1 MLELNLL
8 PPKEKSN
15 LAYEM
20 RTRAVLAVS
29 GGLVAAALTFIALLL
44 PTVFLL
50 FFQKAE
56 MLRVLNIERENSLRA
71 GVPKHANNLSQ
82 ANHLARLV
90 IQYGGPDFKV
100 FPVIESILKSIPA
113 SIRLSSFTF
122 DKEKKELV
130 VNGYAPTRES
140 MIEFKR
146 ALEANP
152 IAVKVDS
159 PPGNLIKEA
168 DIDFSI
174 KLTVK

>member
-8 PPKEKSN
+8 PPKEKNN

-29 GGLVAAALTFIALLL
+29 GGLAAVALIFIALLL

-56 MLRVLNIERENSLRA
+56 MLHVLDIERENSLRA
-71 GVPKHANNLSQ
+71 SVPEHITSLNKTNR
-82 ANHLARLV
+82 LARLV
-90 IQYGGPDFKV
+90 IQREGSDFKV
-100 FPVIESILKSIPA
+100 FPVIESFLKSIPS
-113 SIRLSSFTF
+113 SIRLSSFSF

-146 ALEANP
+146 ALESNSLA
-152 IAVKVDS
+152 AKVDS
-159 PPGNLIKEA
+159 PPSNLIKET

-174 KLTVK
+174 KVTVK